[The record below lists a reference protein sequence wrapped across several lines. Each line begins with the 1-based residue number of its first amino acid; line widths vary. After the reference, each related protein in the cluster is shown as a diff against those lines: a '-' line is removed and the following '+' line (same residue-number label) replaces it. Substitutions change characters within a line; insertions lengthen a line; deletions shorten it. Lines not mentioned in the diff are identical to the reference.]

1 MLSSDIIKNISQEPG
16 AYLFKDKSGKVL
28 YIGKA
33 KNLNK
38 RINSYFGKARDQ
50 AYKLSLII
58 MNAHTI
64 EHIITTT
71 EKEALILEGNL
82 IKKYRP
88 RYNVI
93 LKDDANYPL
102 LKLDIN
108 NRYPRLIIVRRM
120 KNDGAFYFGPFT
132 STSAVRSTLRL
143 IGPIFPLRKCKT
155 RETPKRSRPC
165 LNYQLGRCLAPCCLE
180 VSLDDYQEIVGQV
193 KLFLEGRNKELISKL
208 REMMKKAAREL
219 NFEKAARVRDK
230 IGAVEK
236 TVERQKVVST
246 GGKDQDI
253 IGLSRSGK
261 KAGIV
266 ILFVRS
272 GYMVGS
278 RNYSIHC
285 EWENSSEPLEA
296 FLKQYYRDKGF
307 VPPEVILSD
316 AIDDRRLISEW
327 LTGIA
332 GKRVS
337 ISVPSRGDKRKLV
350 NMAVVNAENML
361 LEGQGS
367 DQSAILEEARSILH
381 LKRKPGHIEGI
392 DISNLRGDLAVASLV
407 TFAEGLPQRSDYR
420 NYRIKDVEGINDY
433 AMIAEVIK
441 RRLRKGQPPDLFV
454 IDGGR
459 GHLSVALKTIDDL
472 GLEDPPDVIS
482 IAKADQGKPRAIDKI
497 YLPNRKNP
505 LILSRNNPVLSLL
518 MRLRDETHRRAI
530 SYYRKRRGKRLKGS
544 ELDRIPGVGPKRKRE
559 LLKYFGDIKSLA
571 KTEIGELNEVPGVN
585 QVVAKNIFH
594 YFHGKSLKGN

>member
-1 MLSSDIIKNISQEPG
+1 MLNSDAIKNIPQEPG
-16 AYLFKDKSGKVL
+16 VYLFKDKSGKVL

-38 RINSYFGKARDQ
+38 RINSYFGKARDL
-50 AYKLSLII
+50 AYKLSII
-58 MNAHTI
+58 TMNAHTV

-82 IKKYRP
+82 IKRYRP

-108 NRYPRLIIVRRM
+108 NRYPRLSIVRRM
-120 KNDGAFYFGPFT
+120 KNDGALYFGPFT
-132 STSAVRSTLRL
+132 SASAVRSTLRL
-143 IGPIFPLRKCKT
+143 IGPIFPLRKCRT
-155 RETPKRSRPC
+155 RETAKRSRPC

-180 VSLDDYQEIVGQV
+180 VSLDDYQEIVHHV
-193 KLFLEGRNKELISKL
+193 KLFLEGRNRELISQLK
-208 REMMKKAAREL
+208 EMMQKAAREL

-230 IGAVEK
+230 IRAVEK
-236 TVERQKVVST
+236 TVERQTMVST

-253 IGLSRSGK
+253 IGLSCSGK

-266 ILFVRS
+266 ILLVRS
-272 GYMVGS
+272 GYMVGT

-285 EWENSSEPLEA
+285 EWENSGEVLEA

-307 VPPEVILSD
+307 VPPEIILSD
-316 AIDDRRLISEW
+316 AIDDKRLISEW
-327 LTGIA
+327 LTGMA

-337 ISVPSRGDKRKLV
+337 ISAPSRGDKRKLV

-361 LEGQGS
+361 LERQKG

-381 LKRKPGHIEGI
+381 LRRRPGLIEGM

-407 TFAEGLPQRSDYR
+407 TFARGLPQKSDYR
-420 NYRIKDVEGINDY
+420 NYRIRDVEGIDDY

-441 RRLRKGQPPDLFV
+441 RRLKKGKPPDLFV

-459 GHLSVALKTIDDL
+459 GHLSVALKTMEDL

-482 IAKADQGKPRAIDKI
+482 IAKADQGKPRDIDKI
-497 YLPNRKNP
+497 YLPDRKNP

-530 SYYRKRRGKRLKGS
+530 SYYRKRRGKRLTGS
-544 ELDRIPGVGPKRKRE
+544 ELDGIPGVGPKRKVE
-559 LLKYFGDIKSLA
+559 LLRYFGDIKSLA
-571 KTEIGELNEVPGVN
+571 KAGIGELNEVPGIN
-585 QVVAKNIFH
+585 RTVARNIFD
-594 YFHGKSLKGN
+594 YFHRGSFKGN